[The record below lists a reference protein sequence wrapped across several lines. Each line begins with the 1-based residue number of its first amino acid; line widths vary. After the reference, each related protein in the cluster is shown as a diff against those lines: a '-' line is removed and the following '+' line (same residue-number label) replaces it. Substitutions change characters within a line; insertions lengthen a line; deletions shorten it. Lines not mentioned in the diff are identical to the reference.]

1 MKTLAIGMFTEID
14 VDGVHTYAENTGF
27 MTGSWDFP
35 HILHTF
41 DGIRYARIED
51 EVAFIAVDEDEYGM
65 PVVETWKIKDHSK
78 I

>member
-1 MKTLAIGMFTEID
+1 
-14 VDGVHTYAENTGF
+14 

-51 EVAFIAVDEDEYGM
+51 DVAHIAVDEDEYGM